1 MWVAL
6 EEWKGGHARAQ
17 GRGHLADWFAF
28 VTANSCQLNNKM
40 FELQFDSAARRLARD
55 TYSHEATENELT
67 FALDPTGQY
76 TPLRPSARLQSRES
90 RATAPPRRVISHM

>member
-40 FELQFDSAARRLARD
+40 FELQFDSAAKRLARD
-55 TYSHEATENELT
+55 A
-67 FALDPTGQY
+67 
-76 TPLRPSARLQSRES
+76 SR
-90 RATAPPRRVISHM
+90 